1 MFEAPLA
8 LAFGAGLVATLNPCG
23 FAMLPAYLSYFMG
36 SGLSAAES
44 DQPRSESLRRALVVG
59 GVMSVAFIAVFGVA
73 GLAITL
79 GFRAVIDWIP
89 WLALVVGVGIGALGI
104 AMLLGYE
111 LTVGLPKSKRASTD
125 SGLRSVFAFGVSYGV
140 ASLSCTLPVFLS
152 VVATQLTTS
161 SFAGGVATFVAY
173 GIGMSMML
181 LTVTIV
187 MALGRQTIVA
197 RLRRSIRYVNRIA
210 GGILVL
216 AGAYI
221 VWFWTTAL
229 ASGAGALNDSGAFR
243 FFESLSQRATEVFG
257 EHPLLW
263 ALAFGTVIVGAV
275 VTTVWKD
282 RDRTD
287 RANADR
293 SSPRTAEW
301 IGTAVAVLV
310 IAVVA
315 FGAGTMLSGSDAT
328 AMPSG
333 EPTTAPD
340 GDPVP
345 TAAVARFDG
354 TEVTFSDYAGTPVV
368 VNFWASW
375 CPSCVAELSAAIRP
389 SQDQFGDEVAFVGVN
404 LQDDRDTARQLI
416 EETGVAFDLLEDPN
430 GALYTEFGALG
441 MPFTAIISADGIVLD
456 THNGPLTENQLNDKI
471 TELLV
476 PNTVA
481 AHATCAPR
489 NSEGARTAHAHAMRL
504 HAVAPMGM
512 AS

>member
-23 FAMLPAYLSYFMG
+23 FAMLPAYLSFFMG
-36 SGLSAAES
+36 SGSSAAES
-44 DQPRSESLRRALVVG
+44 DQPRSESLRRAFVVG
-59 GVMSVAFIAVFGVA
+59 GVMSVAFIAVFGIA

-89 WLALVVGVGIGALGI
+89 WLALIVGIGIGALGI

-111 LTVGLPKSKRASTD
+111 LTVGLPKAKRASTNG
-125 SGLRSVFAFGVSYGV
+125 GLRSVFAFGVSYGV

-161 SFAGGVATFVAY
+161 SLAGGVATFVAY
-173 GIGMSMML
+173 GLGMSMML

-187 MALGRQTIVA
+187 MALGKQTIVA
-197 RLRRSIRYVNRIA
+197 RFRRSIRYVNRIA

-221 VWFWTTAL
+221 VWFWTTTL
-229 ASGAGALNDSGAFR
+229 SSGAGALNDSSAFR
-243 FFESLSQRATEVFG
+243 FSESLSQRATEIFG
-257 EHPLLW
+257 ESALPW
-263 ALAFGTVIVGAV
+263 ALAFGAVILGAG
-275 VTTVWKD
+275 VTAVWKG

-287 RANADR
+287 RPDANR
-293 SSPRTAEW
+293 SSRRTTVR
-301 IGTAVAVLV
+301 IGTAMAVLI

-315 FGAGTMLSGSDAT
+315 FGAGTLRSGSDAT
-328 AMPSG
+328 AMPSDEINGG
-333 EPTTAPD
+333 ESTTAPD
-340 GDPVP
+340 GDPAP
-345 TAAVARFDG
+345 STAVARFDG
-354 TEVTFSDYAGTPVV
+354 TDVTFGDYAGTPVV

-389 SQDQFGDEVAFVGVN
+389 SQDRFGDQVAFVGVN
-404 LQDDRDTARQLI
+404 LQDDRDTARELVEQ
-416 EETGVAFDLLEDPN
+416 TGVAFELLEDPD
-430 GALYTEFGALG
+430 GTLYTEFGALG

-471 TELLV
+471 TELLIS
-476 PNTVA
+476 NTVA
-481 AHATCAPR
+481 APA
-489 NSEGARTAHAHAMRL
+489 L
-504 HAVAPMGM
+504 
-512 AS
+512 

>member
-36 SGLSAAES
+36 SGVSPAES
-44 DQPRSESLRRALVVG
+44 DQSRAESLRRALVVG
-59 GVMSVAFIAVFGVA
+59 GVMSVSFIAVFGVA

-89 WLALVVGVGIGALGI
+89 WLALLVGVGIGALGI

-161 SFAGGVATFVAY
+161 SFVGGVATFVAY

-221 VWFWTTAL
+221 VWFWTTTL
-229 ASGAGALNDSGAFR
+229 ASGAGALNNSGAFR

-257 EHPLLW
+257 ENPLLW
-263 ALAFGTVIVGAV
+263 ALAFGTVILGAV
-275 VTTVWKD
+275 VATVWRD

-293 SSPRTAEW
+293 SSAGTMVR

-315 FGAGTMLSGSDAT
+315 FGAGTLLSGSDAT
-328 AMPSG
+328 AMPSDEVNGG
-333 EPTTAPD
+333 ESTTAPD

-345 TAAVARFDG
+345 SGAVARFDG
-354 TEVTFSDYAGTPVV
+354 TEMTLGDYAGTPLV

-389 SQDQFGDEVAFVGVN
+389 SQDRFGDQVAFVGVN

-416 EETGVAFDLLEDPN
+416 EETGVAFDLLEDPD
-430 GALYTEFGALG
+430 GTLYTEFGALG

-476 PNTVA
+476 SNNVA
-481 AHATCAPR
+481 AHAT
-489 NSEGARTAHAHAMRL
+489 
-504 HAVAPMGM
+504 
-512 AS
+512 